1 LATGFLLDLGI
12 AIGSALLF
20 SRLFYKLRLP
30 MIVGQLVNPIG
41 LNGPAILNLHMTS
54 ARSPSVYQKYAWTL
68 LFVFWALHLVLS
80 VRDFFP
86 SLQDFCLACLP
97 GSQTAIQSSTGM
109 AWSQLATTN
118 PRFANFLASALVDD
132 GISGVGLAIFGMIVS
147 LTSFRKGEKWAWY
160 VSWSMPIGILAAQ
173 INVYLL
179 TGSLLVIILG
189 VMFVLVSLLALFL
202 PYRQFFPKK
211 THAP

>member
-1 LATGFLLDLGI
+1 
-12 AIGSALLF
+12 
-20 SRLFYKLRLP
+20 
-30 MIVGQLVNPIG
+30 MVN
-41 LNGPAILNLHMTS
+41 
-54 ARSPSVYQKYAWTL
+54 ARAPKPYARYAWTL
-68 LFVFWALHLVLS
+68 LVGFWGLRLVLS
-80 VRDFFP
+80 VRDFVP
-86 SLQDFCLACLP
+86 SLQDLCLACLP
-97 GSQTAIQSSTGM
+97 GAQTAIQSSTGM
-109 AWSQLATTN
+109 SWSQLTSSN
-118 PRFANFLASALVDD
+118 PRFASFLTSTLVDD

-189 VMFVLVSLLALFL
+189 VVFVLVSLLALFL

-211 THAP
+211 NARSLESMLEFGTSALSFNKRSFRIAVAAG

>member
-1 LATGFLLDLGI
+1 
-12 AIGSALLF
+12 
-20 SRLFYKLRLP
+20 

-118 PRFANFLASALVDD
+118 SRFANFLASALVDD

-147 LTSFRKGEKWAWY
+147 MTSFRRGEKWAWY

-173 INVYLL
+173 LNVFLL
-179 TGSLLVIILG
+179 TGSVMVIVLA
-189 VMFVLVSLLALFL
+189 VAFVLASLLALFL

-211 THAP
+211 MSHVS

>member
-1 LATGFLLDLGI
+1 
-12 AIGSALLF
+12 
-20 SRLFYKLRLP
+20 
-30 MIVGQLVNPIG
+30 
-41 LNGPAILNLHMTS
+41 MTS
-54 ARSPSVYQKYAWTL
+54 ARSPSVYQNYAWTL
-68 LFVFWALHLVLS
+68 LFVFWALHLILS

-97 GSQTAIQSSTGM
+97 GAQTAIQSSTGM

-118 PRFANFLASALVDD
+118 PRFANFLASSLVDD
-132 GISGVGLAIFGMIVS
+132 GISGVGLAVFGMVVS

-189 VMFVLVSLLALFL
+189 VVFVLVSLLALFL

-211 THAP
+211 NARSLETMLEFRMSALSFNKRSFRIAVAAG